1 MRRLVDIML
10 VFFVATVVMSTSC
23 RRSTDATQ
31 TDSICHNLPDTI
43 VVGTLYSPTS
53 YFLYK
58 GDLMGYNYDMM
69 NRFAADKHIAVR
81 FEVFRSLSAMLE
93 ELDSAR
99 IDVAAYNVPITA
111 EYKSRVL
118 SCGPEN
124 VTTQVLIQPLEK
136 GKAAI
141 SDVTQLVGKDVYVE
155 KDSKY
160 ESRLRNLNNEVG
172 GGINIHT
179 IARDTLMSEDLIEM
193 VAGGEIPLTIVDSDI
208 AQLDH
213 SYFPNIDIRL
223 EVSFPQRSAWA
234 VSLTNS

>member
-1 MRRLVDIML
+1 M
-10 VFFVATVVMSTSC
+10 
-23 RRSTDATQ
+23 
-31 TDSICHNLPDTI
+31 
-43 VVGTLYSPTS
+43 
-53 YFLYK
+53 
-58 GDLMGYNYDMM
+58 
-69 NRFAADKHIAVR
+69 
-81 FEVFRSLSAMLE
+81 
-93 ELDSAR
+93 
-99 IDVAAYNVPITA
+99 
-111 EYKSRVL
+111 
-118 SCGPEN
+118 
-124 VTTQVLIQPLEK
+124 IQPLEK

-234 VSLTNS
+234 VSLTNSWLADSINAWAGTDAANANDQGSRV

>member
-1 MRRLVDIML
+1 ML

-23 RRSTDATQ
+23 RRGTDATQ
-31 TDSICHNLPDTI
+31 TDSICYNLPDTI
-43 VVGTLYSPTS
+43 IVGTLYSPTS

-58 GDLMGYNYDMM
+58 GDFMGYNYDMM

-172 GGINIHT
+172 GGINI
-179 IARDTLMSEDLIEM
+179 LSLIH
-193 VAGGEIPLTIVDSDI
+193 I
-208 AQLDH
+208 
-213 SYFPNIDIRL
+213 
-223 EVSFPQRSAWA
+223 
-234 VSLTNS
+234 